1 MGNVLKSLITF
12 DTSKVDP
19 MKGVRQGLLLIS
31 PALLG
36 YFLGNFALGLFVS
49 TGTLA
54 HIYVFKSSPRSMIRT
69 VILCS
74 LSFAV
79 CMILGTL
86 TVTEPI
92 LYGVTLLLVTVI
104 PYYIFS
110 ALKIAGPSS
119 TFFLVTFCLPS
130 NLPIAPNEALY
141 RGLAILVGGAIA
153 TLVVILTILFQK
165 QKIENRAINLD
176 FNMIKELM
184 HNYNDVDKFK
194 ESAKTAVTQFKN
206 SDELLITATAGVNQK
221 LSPRFQRLLLL
232 HSSAQGL
239 YSELL
244 ELHEKG
250 IRPIP
255 DELVEMMDVAIR
267 NAYRTTASREKWTKE
282 VHVDEA
288 FDDLLQYI
296 LKIDEITNLDSSQIE
311 HEASVRKPLYSQ
323 RIIHNLT
330 LDSIVFR
337 NTLIYAVI
345 MAVAIFISLAFN
357 IQKSYWI
364 PLTAHTVLLGM
375 TTRRML
381 DRSVAR
387 GLGTILG
394 TLVLSAILYFNPH
407 LIIAVIIMGIAAMVT
422 ETFVG
427 SNYAFAVIFITIQV
441 ILLNGLASDNLSI
454 SIAYTRIFDVL
465 IGIAIAVVGILLINR
480 QTASAMLPRTIAE
493 VVRKEAVIFQYLFSE
508 NHYQDDLRE
517 RDESLAL
524 SVKMSNMIQINNS
537 ASDELFSNQEVIR
550 YYYPSIFALEEI
562 NFMLMRVMQDH
573 QRQRILDQQMG
584 EYLVTFENLAK
595 HFELQ
600 SRLEIN
606 ELFDLPQYNYIKS
619 ALMRLQNNCV
629 HTRKDI
635 DDVENGVAIKA

>member
-1 MGNVLKSLITF
+1 M
-12 DTSKVDP
+12 
-19 MKGVRQGLLLIS
+19 
-31 PALLG
+31 
-36 YFLGNFALGLFVS
+36 
-49 TGTLA
+49 
-54 HIYVFKSSPRSMIRT
+54 
-69 VILCS
+69 
-74 LSFAV
+74 
-79 CMILGTL
+79 
-86 TVTEPI
+86 
-92 LYGVTLLLVTVI
+92 
-104 PYYIFS
+104 
-110 ALKIAGPSS
+110 
-119 TFFLVTFCLPS
+119 
-130 NLPIAPNEALY
+130 
-141 RGLAILVGGAIA
+141 
-153 TLVVILTILFQK
+153 
-165 QKIENRAINLD
+165 
-176 FNMIKELM
+176 
-184 HNYNDVDKFK
+184 
-194 ESAKTAVTQFKN
+194 
-206 SDELLITATAGVNQK
+206 LITATAGVNQK

-232 HSSAQGL
+232 HTSAQGL

-465 IGIAIAVVGILLINR
+465 IGIVIAVIGILLINR

-524 SVKMSNMIQINNS
+524 SVKMSNMTQINNS
-537 ASDELFSNQEVIR
+537 ASGELFSNQEVIR

-562 NFMLMRVMQDH
+562 NFMLMRAMQDH
-573 QRQRILDQQMG
+573 QRQRISDQQMG
-584 EYLVTFENLAK
+584 NT
-595 HFELQ
+595 
-600 SRLEIN
+600 
-606 ELFDLPQYNYIKS
+606 
-619 ALMRLQNNCV
+619 
-629 HTRKDI
+629 
-635 DDVENGVAIKA
+635 